1 MFFNNP
7 LLSINAGCVKRLL
20 PCQNQIDSQNQSA
33 QACLN
38 GEPAMAVNE
47 KNLEN
52 QKRRLRFRR
61 LADYFFRFSCFF
73 QSGLKHR

>member
-1 MFFNNP
+1 
-7 LLSINAGCVKRLL
+7 
-20 PCQNQIDSQNQSA
+20 
-33 QACLN
+33 
-38 GEPAMAVNE
+38 MAVNE

-73 QSGLKHR
+73 QSGQKHRKDFPFLWFVSFGKAKEMNNFFDKRNDLY

>member
-1 MFFNNP
+1 MRIDCTS
-7 LLSINAGCVKRLL
+7 LSQLICFVEIRQLA
-20 PCQNQIDSQNQSA
+20 DAWAS
-33 QACLN
+33 LN

-52 QKRRLRFRR
+52 QKRRLRFRQ
-61 LADYFFRFSCFF
+61 LTDYFFRFSCFF